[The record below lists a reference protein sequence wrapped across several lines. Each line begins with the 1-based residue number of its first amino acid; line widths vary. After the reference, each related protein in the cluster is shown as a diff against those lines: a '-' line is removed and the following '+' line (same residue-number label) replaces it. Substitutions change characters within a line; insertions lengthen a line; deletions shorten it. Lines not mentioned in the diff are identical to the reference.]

1 MKKKLTALILA
12 TVSAASLVAC
22 GGRETSGKKSA
33 PFDYVG
39 NMIKSE
45 LEIDGRDDDV
55 FWSDES
61 VTKVDFSTCNVSI
74 LRRATAI
81 YIYFKVYDVTP
92 YSYVD
97 QGIADEVTHSDSI
110 EIYIDSK
117 LGRYDSPQA
126 NCYQI
131 NLGRDNRTRI
141 LSGSNGN
148 WYEWAGM
155 YTFETR
161 EGFDS
166 EYDYYFLEAMI
177 PVAQLGIGATEAV
190 GIAFGHVDR
199 HVEENVDLE
208 AYYKWN
214 GMDFGGKFID
224 PQVPSLY
231 PVLRA
236 EGGDLISYDEYK
248 AQKA

>member
-1 MKKKLTALILA
+1 MKKKLTALLLTA
-12 TVSAASLVAC
+12 VSAVSLAAC
-22 GGRETSGKKSA
+22 GNAGGGSTKKSA
-33 PFDYVG
+33 PFDYTG

-45 LEIDGRDDDV
+45 LAIDGKKDDAL
-55 FWSDES
+55 WNDES
-61 VTKVDFSTCNVSI
+61 VTHVDFSTCNVSI
-74 LRRATAI
+74 LRRDNAI
-81 YIYFKVYDVTP
+81 YIFFKVYDITP

-117 LGRYDSPQA
+117 LGRYDTPQA

-141 LSGSNGN
+141 LSGSGGN

-161 EGFDS
+161 EGYND

-177 PVAQLGIGATEAV
+177 PVAQLGIGATEAI

-199 HVEENVDLE
+199 HVEDNVDLE

-214 GMDFGGKFID
+214 GMTFNGQFID

-236 EGGDLISYDEYK
+236 DGGRLLTYAEYI
-248 AQKA
+248 AQ